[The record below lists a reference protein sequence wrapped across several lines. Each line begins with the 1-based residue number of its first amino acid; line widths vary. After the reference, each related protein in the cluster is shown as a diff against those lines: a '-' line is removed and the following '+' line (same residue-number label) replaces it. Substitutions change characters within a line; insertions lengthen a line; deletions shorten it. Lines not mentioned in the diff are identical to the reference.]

1 MTESPRLRRPERKS
15 KAEALKVWG
24 PLLAIAAIGFGIA
37 ITKLEPPPPRNL
49 KIAAGAP
56 GGAYHAYAER
66 YRDILARDGFELE
79 VIATS
84 GSLDNLQLLQ
94 DGDVSLAMLQGG
106 IRSHVDHLSGATQGS
121 KAKPGANSATE
132 LESIASL
139 FFEPV
144 WVFHRADQPIE
155 LLSDLAGRSIAVGPP
170 GSGIRVLAT
179 QLLADN
185 GIDESTAEFHALSSL
200 AAATALEDG
209 SIDVAIFVSST
220 EAAYVKRLIGRDDI
234 ELFSV
239 RRSLAYRKNHP
250 FLSPVLLGQGVL
262 DIDRNLPP
270 NDVTLVAAAASLV
283 ARTELHHALVPLLLG
298 ALTEVH
304 GGTDLLHS
312 SQSFPAIDFVEYPLK
327 AEAEHHLIHG
337 PSLLHRYLSF
347 RAATV
352 IDRLKILLLPL
363 ITLLI
368 PVFKTAPPIYR
379 WRIRSKIYRWYED
392 LRWADEVLHRP
403 ATTEE
408 IAAHREAVR
417 QLEREVAQVSVPLSY
432 MDEYYSLRVH
442 LQLIRSKLEQRVPV
456 DAIEGPD
463 ITNTADADIANADTT
478 NTGTANTVSRA

>member
-1 MTESPRLRRPERKS
+1 MTESPRLRRPDRKS
-15 KAEALKVWG
+15 KTEAFKVWG
-24 PLLAIAAIGFGIA
+24 PLLAVAAIGFGIA
-37 ITKLEPPPPRNL
+37 IAKLEPPPPRVL
-49 KIAAGAP
+49 TIAAGAP
-56 GGAYHAYAER
+56 GGAYHTYAER
-66 YRDILARDGFELE
+66 YREILARDGFELQ
-79 VIATS
+79 VLTTG
-84 GSLDNLQLLQ
+84 GSIDNLQHLRE
-94 DGDVSLAMLQGG
+94 GTASLAILQGG
-106 IRSHVDHLSGATQGS
+106 IRSQDEGS
-121 KAKPGANSATE
+121 DSTTE
-132 LESIASL
+132 LESIASI

-144 WVFHRADQPIE
+144 WVFHRAGRPLE

-185 GIDESTAEFHALSSL
+185 GIDQTNTELHALSSL
-200 AAATALEDG
+200 EAAAALGDG
-209 SIDVAIFVSST
+209 SIDAAIFVTST
-220 EAAYVKRLIGRDDI
+220 EASYIEQLIRHDDI

-262 DIDRNLPP
+262 DINNDLPR

-283 ARTELHHALVPLLLG
+283 ASSELHHALVPLLLA
-298 ALTEVH
+298 ALHEVH
-304 GGTDLLHS
+304 GGTDLLQS
-312 SQSFPAIDFVEYPLK
+312 SQSFPAVDYVEFPLK
-327 AEAEHHLIHG
+327 AEAEHYLING
-337 PSLLHRYLSF
+337 PSFLHRYLSF
-347 RAATV
+347 RVATV

-408 IAAHREAVR
+408 LATHREAVR

-442 LQLIRSKLEQRVPV
+442 LQLIRSKLEQREPV
-456 DAIEGPD
+456 DAQTMESDLPATD
-463 ITNTADADIANADTT
+463 SEA
-478 NTGTANTVSRA
+478 